1 MRKEIKSLC
10 GGLLK
15 RQTSRTKQEEEEE
28 EEEEAVCE
36 ASHLAH

>member
-28 EEEEAVCE
+28 EAVCE
-36 ASHLAH
+36 ASHLPH